1 MTGWTLFYNPMPL
14 QADGWTLWLLL
25 PLCLSVAIIYKAV
38 RIQNLHRF
46 PREVLALMG
55 FMIAGLIALGTVL
68 WAVQALLI

>member
-38 RIQNLHRF
+38 RIQNLRRF
-46 PREVLALMG
+46 PWEVLALMG
-55 FMIAGLIALGTVL
+55 YMIVGLIGLGVVL
-68 WAVQALLI
+68 WATQALLI